1 MKYVDIEDFVGKTFV
16 KIIGGKGDDELVF
29 IENTG
34 KKYTMYHEQ
43 NFSLH
48 KNIIMLL
55 FWA

>member
-43 NFSLH
+43 NFCLH

-55 FWA
+55 F